1 MDGGN
6 SQQAHHFDRARVH
19 AQAPGSRVQV
29 CSSLCHPC
37 NQSSVSQ
44 TIAAKFSG
52 ELRETSCVLDDDNL
66 TLSCRRLPIETR
78 FATSCSSQELPGGV
92 VVFRASAHPVPRAST
107 MHSHVKEWRAG
118 VVQQRQRW
126 HRHFIQN
133 FAEVPQK
140 HQSTMALT
148 GGRSRHRV
156 GAPTCMDG
164 VQAPPAALRQPFHSC
179 CGIASVAV
187 PAIAV
192 VHEPRAV
199 PALPAI
205 ATPTWAVMLVGS
217 AVAVVQAPAVV
228 AAAAAAAAPVAA
240 SFAQ

>member
-1 MDGGN
+1 M
-6 SQQAHHFDRARVH
+6 
-19 AQAPGSRVQV
+19 
-29 CSSLCHPC
+29 
-37 NQSSVSQ
+37 
-44 TIAAKFSG
+44 
-52 ELRETSCVLDDDNL
+52 
-66 TLSCRRLPIETR
+66 
-78 FATSCSSQELPGGV
+78 
-92 VVFRASAHPVPRAST
+92 VFRASAHPVPRAST

-118 VVQQRQRW
+118 VVQQRQRCVMPCRVPGSRADIVCCRW